1 MLKECGL
8 PKSVMINDADAE
20 DVPFAV
26 VTDNVSTT
34 SSTLSSNNSIRKR
47 NMPEEENQSTVS
59 SPNTESSDL

>member
-1 MLKECGL
+1 MLKECGM
-8 PKSVMINDADAE
+8 PKSVMINGAAPE

-34 SSTLSSNNSIRKR
+34 SSSLSSNNSIRKR